1 VRARGMIVEL
11 EHPLIGTVRSL
22 GNPLRFSA
30 TPVTYRLPP
39 PTLGQH
45 NEEVLA
51 GLGYI
56 RAEIEKL
63 QEEKVI

>member
-1 VRARGMIVEL
+1 MIVEL

-30 TPVTYRLPP
+30 TPATYHLPP

-51 GLGYI
+51 RLGYTN
-56 RAEIEKL
+56 AEIEKL
-63 QEEKVI
+63 REEGVI